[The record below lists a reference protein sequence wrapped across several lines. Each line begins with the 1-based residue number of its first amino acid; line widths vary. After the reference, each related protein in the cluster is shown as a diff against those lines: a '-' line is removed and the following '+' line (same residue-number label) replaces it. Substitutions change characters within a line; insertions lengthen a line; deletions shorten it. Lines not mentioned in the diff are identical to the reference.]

1 MTERKAWLTDPGR
14 SQEFGCA
21 LPASRTTRV
30 AGARL
35 HNRALLLVFTVAL
48 SASAWPAMAID
59 GTAAH
64 TLRSGDLTRS
74 YLLHVPAGLPAA
86 RAPLVLV
93 FHGGGGTPA
102 QTERETRFSELADR
116 ERFLVAYPEGIGHG
130 WNDGRGA
137 STIEAQRLDI
147 DDVGFVAALLDD
159 VERRHRVDAGR
170 VYATGLSNGAI
181 FSHTLAIRMAQR
193 FAAIAPVAGG
203 IAAPLGKS
211 FTPAAPVSALILQGT
226 ADPLVPYGG
235 GEIKPP
241 WSDSRGA
248 VLATDETVRRWVEH
262 DGCAGSPREER
273 LPDRD
278 PHDGCRAT
286 RLTFAGGRNG
296 TSVVLYRL
304 EGGGHTWPG
313 SAPRLPR
320 RVVGGVCRDIDGSE
334 VIWEFFR
341 DHPKRR
347 AGDRSD
353 APVVKAD

>member
-1 MTERKAWLTDPGR
+1 MSERN
-14 SQEFGCA
+14 
-21 LPASRTTRV
+21 
-30 AGARL
+30 
-35 HNRALLLVFTVAL
+35 NRALLLVLTAAI
-48 SASAWPAMAID
+48 SACAWPAVAID
-59 GTAAH
+59 GTAAR
-64 TLRSGDLTRS
+64 TLRSGGLMRS

-86 RAPLVLV
+86 PAPLVLV

-102 QTERETRFSELADR
+102 EVERETRFSELADR

-137 STIEAQRLDI
+137 ATIEAQRREI

-159 VERRHRVDAGR
+159 VERGHRVDADR
-170 VYATGLSNGAI
+170 VYSTGLSNGAF

-203 IAAPLGKS
+203 IAAPLGRS
-211 FTPAAPVSALILQGT
+211 FTPAAPVSVLILQGT
-226 ADPLVPYGG
+226 ADPLVPYAG

-248 VLATDETVRRWVEH
+248 VLPTDETVRRWVEH
-262 DGCAGSPREER
+262 DGCARSPREER

-278 PHDGCRAT
+278 PDDGCRAT
-286 RLTFAGGRNG
+286 RLTFGGCRDG

-304 EGGGHTWPG
+304 DGGGHTWPG

-320 RVVGGVCRDIDGSE
+320 RVVGGICRDVDATD
-334 VIWEFFR
+334 VIWQFFR
-341 DHPKRR
+341 DSP
-347 AGDRSD
+347 RSRGR
-353 APVVKAD
+353 